1 MNLNSDS
8 QNNSVASISNET
20 HNHCITYEVD
30 TDVNL
35 ENFTDLYPEGNEIST
50 NDDMIEEVVVETVL
64 NELAKRLTDETA
76 ISVRDVKDR
85 VCEEMRVSDNSDIA
99 SDSSEGD

>member
-1 MNLNSDS
+1 
-8 QNNSVASISNET
+8 
-20 HNHCITYEVD
+20 
-30 TDVNL
+30 
-35 ENFTDLYPEGNEIST
+35 
-50 NDDMIEEVVVETVL
+50 MIEEVVVETVL

-99 SDSSEGD
+99 SDSSEGDQVSESQGDKSDEDLDFIEEDGIIYMFVSSSSMT